1 MAKKEG
7 SPDRITVSLG
17 RKMSITRYENL
28 DLYVGYSC
36 DKPGNVTPEK
46 AIRAVENLVITEF
59 DRLVQMV
66 KDGKV
71 KGAIEG
77 V

>member
-1 MAKKEG
+1 MKE
-7 SPDRITVSLG
+7 STPDRVNVSLA
-17 RKMSITRYENL
+17 RKISITRYENL

-46 AIRAVENLVITEF
+46 AIRAVEDLVIGEF